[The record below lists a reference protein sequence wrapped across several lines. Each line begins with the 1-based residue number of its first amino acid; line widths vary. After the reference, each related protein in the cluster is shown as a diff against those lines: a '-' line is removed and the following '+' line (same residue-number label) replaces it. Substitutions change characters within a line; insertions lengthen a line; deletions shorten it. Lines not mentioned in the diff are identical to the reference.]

1 MGGGHLQ
8 CTRVGFTWNLS
19 LIVMLWGREV
29 RSWVFWFC
37 QMQNAGSMFTTFRG
51 GSRGGNFQPQVD
63 KSLLYPI
70 LNVSAHRPHTFYLP
84 NEVSTG
90 PNVDPLSLQI
100 LYLKM
105 LYSEGRSG
113 FPWTEPCHRT
123 IFSQI
128 KELEKENN
136 CVVIVGSVNQRF
148 VVLILTLRKRG

>member
-1 MGGGHLQ
+1 MVNLEVGILSHGWISHF
-8 CTRVGFTWNLS
+8 CTPFS
-19 LIVMLWGREV
+19 
-29 RSWVFWFC
+29 
-37 QMQNAGSMFTTFRG
+37 NA
-51 GSRGGNFQPQVD
+51 
-63 KSLLYPI
+63 
-70 LNVSAHRPHTFYLP
+70 SAHQPHTQHLP

-113 FPWTEPCHRT
+113 FPWTEPRHRT

-136 CVVIVGSVNQRF
+136 CVMIVGSVNQRF
-148 VVLILTLRKRG
+148 VVFILTLGKRG